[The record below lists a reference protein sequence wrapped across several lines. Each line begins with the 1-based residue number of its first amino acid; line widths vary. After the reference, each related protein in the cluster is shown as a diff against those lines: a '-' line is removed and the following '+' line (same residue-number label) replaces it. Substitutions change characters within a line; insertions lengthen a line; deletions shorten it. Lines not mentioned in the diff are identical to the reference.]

1 MLGGSL
7 QAEGVEAFL
16 SAGDEEV
23 NRDDFQP
30 FIARTGRPGSIRSEL
45 GGSGFEVG
53 IWIVEVHGGSEEDFG
68 EELEITPLVLARDK

>member
-1 MLGGSL
+1 M
-7 QAEGVEAFL
+7 EAFL

-23 NRDDFQP
+23 KRDDFQP
-30 FIARTGRPGSIRSEL
+30 VIACIGRPGSIRSEL

-68 EELEITPLVLARDK
+68 DHPSRTGKRQVGALEQDPNEKI